1 MDFSQQM
8 LEFNAKVND
17 FVWVKL
23 GLFLLLGTGVWMTLR
38 TGGFQFRYIGHWLKN
53 TVGSLFNKKVSGH
66 SHEKASISQFQ
77 ALCTALAATVG
88 VGNIAGVAAAIATG
102 GPGAV
107 FWMWIAAL
115 FGMMTSYSESVL
127 GIYYRRKNKAG
138 EWTGGAMYY
147 LQDGLG
153 VLKMPKRR
161 RSWLLFSLAAAV
173 MCFFD
178 AAILREQAVSI
189 LFLILGGTAAL
200 VFAACLFQ
208 IKRVGRF
215 LACAFAC
222 FTVLASFG
230 IGNASQINTIA
241 VNISEAFH
249 LPALEEI
256 PVGRSNLYMLMIGLI
271 LMVIAALVILGGI
284 KRIANVT
291 EKIVPFMVLAYLLGA
306 LIVLFHNASV
316 IPNAFGAIFRT
327 AFGAKAAAGGF
338 AGIAAKEVVSWG
350 FKRGVYSN
358 EAGLGSS
365 VIVNSASNVKE
376 PVHQGM
382 WGIFEVFADT
392 IVICTLTALVILTS
406 GLVDLTTGQMLTDSA
421 KTVLVAQAFSRSFGA
436 FGNIFIAIS
445 VFLFAFSTV
454 LGWSYYG
461 NKAWEYLFGT
471 KSTILYKLLFVLFI
485 VFGAVMHLDLAWEIS
500 DTFNGL
506 MMIPNLIGVAVLSGT
521 VAAITKNYIRRH
533 FKKEKIPPMLSAFED
548 IQRQQ
553 EEALKTEQQSYD

>member
-1 MDFSQQM
+1 MSFLERLIDF
-8 LEFNAKVND
+8 NTKVND
-17 FVWVKL
+17 FIWVKL
-23 GLFLLLGTGVWMTLR
+23 GLILLLGTGMLMTLR
-38 TGGFQFRYIGHWLKN
+38 TGGFQFRYISHWLKN
-53 TVGSLFNKKVSGH
+53 TVGSLFNKKVSAH

-153 VLKMPKRR
+153 GLKMPRHRR
-161 RSWLLFSLAAAV
+161 TWLFVSLAAAG

-178 AAILREQAVSI
+178 AAILRDQTISI
-189 LFLILGGTAAL
+189 LFLILGGAAAL
-200 VFAACLFQ
+200 VFTACLFHV
-208 IKRVGRF
+208 KRVGRF

-249 LPALEEI
+249 LPALESI
-256 PVGRSNLYMLMIGLI
+256 PVGSSNLYMLLIGLI
-271 LMVIAALVILGGI
+271 LMIIAALVILGGI
-284 KRIANVT
+284 KRIAGVT

-306 LIVLFHNASV
+306 LIVLWDNISV
-316 IPNAFGAIFRT
+316 IPSAFGAIFRT
-327 AFGAKAAAGGF
+327 AFGTKAVAGGF
-338 AGIAAKEVVSWG
+338 AGIAAKEVISWG

-376 PVHQGM
+376 PVRQGM

-421 KTVLVAQAFSRSFGA
+421 KTVLVAQAFSRSFGS

-471 KSTILYKLLFVLFI
+471 KSTILYKILFVLFI
-485 VFGAVMHLDLAWEIS
+485 VFGAIMHLDLAWEIS

-506 MMIPNLIGVAVLSGT
+506 MMLPNLIGVAVLSGT

-533 FKKEKIPPMLSAFED
+533 FKKEKLPPMLSAFED
-548 IQRQQ
+548 IQKQQ
-553 EEALKTEQQSYD
+553 EEALKNEQQGYD

>member
-1 MDFSQQM
+1 MDFSQW
-8 LEFNAKVND
+8 LIEFNTKIND

-23 GLFLLLGTGVWMTLR
+23 GLFLLLGTGVLMTLR
-38 TGGFQFRYIGHWLKN
+38 TSGFQIKYVGHWMKK
-53 TVGSLFNKKVSGH
+53 TVGSLFNKKIASH

-107 FWMWIAAL
+107 FWMWIAAF

-127 GIYYRRKNKAG
+127 GIYYRRKNTSG

-153 VLKMPKRR
+153 SLKMPQHRGT
-161 RSWLLFSLAAAV
+161 WMLLSAAAAV
-173 MCFFD
+173 MAFGD
-178 AAILREQAVSI
+178 AFLLKGHVLSV
-189 LFLILGGTAAL
+189 LFIILGGAAL
-200 VFAACLFQ
+200 LIFAACLFHV
-208 IKRVGRF
+208 KRLGKI
-215 LACAFAC
+215 LAGAFAC

-241 VNISEAFH
+241 VNFSEAFR
-249 LPALEEI
+249 I
-256 PVGRSNLYMLMIGLI
+256 PVLENTQIGNTNLYMIMIGVI
-271 LMVIAALVILGGI
+271 LMVIGALVIIGGI
-284 KRIANVT
+284 KRIASVT
-291 EKIVPFMVLAYLLGA
+291 EKIVPFMVVAYLLGA
-306 LIVLFHNASV
+306 LIVLFSNSSM
-316 IPNAFGAIFRT
+316 ISGAFCAIFRS
-327 AFGAKAAAGGF
+327 AFGIKAVAGGF
-338 AGIAAKEVVSWG
+338 AGIAAKEVIAWG

-376 PVHQGM
+376 PVRQGM

-392 IVICTLTALVILTS
+392 IIICTLTALVILTS
-406 GLVDLTTGQMLTDSA
+406 GLVDLNTGAMLTDSA
-421 KTVLVAQAFSRSFGA
+421 KTVLVSQAFSKAFGS

-461 NKAWEYLFGT
+461 CKAWEYLFGT
-471 KSTILYKLLFVLFI
+471 KSTIVYKIIFVSFI
-485 VFGAVMHLDLAWEIS
+485 VFGAVMHLDLAWDIS

-506 MMIPNLIGVAVLSGT
+506 MMIPNLIGVVTLSGT

-533 FKKEKIPPMLSAFED
+533 FKKEKIPPMLSAFPD
-548 IQRQQ
+548 IQKQQ
-553 EEALKTEQQSYD
+553 EEALRKEESIYH